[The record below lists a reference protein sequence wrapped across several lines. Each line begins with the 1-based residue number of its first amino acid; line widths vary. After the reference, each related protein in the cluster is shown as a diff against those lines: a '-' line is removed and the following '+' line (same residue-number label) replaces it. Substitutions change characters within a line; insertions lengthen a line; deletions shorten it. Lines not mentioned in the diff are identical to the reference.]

1 MIPRIRAVTS
11 SEPADAPPQ
20 TVDVLVSTFNSARDL
35 EECFRAARQYLPVHR
50 LIVVDHHSTDGTREI
65 VRRWGGQL
73 HDEDVGLGYS
83 RTLALSLAETP
94 WVLFLDSD
102 VIVRSPTFFAEASQ
116 LLRRPGTGA
125 VVGMAVGHRFRY
137 GLPLGLTLLPLAWA
151 RQVVIPP
158 NISARETF
166 YFQQALRRDHHK
178 VAYVL
183 DAMEH
188 RSLYRG
194 HKPEWEGANT
204 RLVAGWSLYQLAY
217 ALVVILLIHM
227 NSGRPRNLA
236 YTPIFYAK
244 FLRGFLQPERWRIL
258 DRRTEAPL

>member
-1 MIPRIRAVTS
+1 MTVVSP
-11 SEPADAPPQ
+11 SEGPGP

-35 EECFRAARQYLPVHR
+35 DDCLRAARAYLPVRR
-50 LIVVDHHSTDGTREI
+50 LIVVDHNSTDGTQEI
-65 VRRWGGQL
+65 VRRWDGEI
-73 HDEDVGLGYS
+73 HDEHVGLGYS

-102 VIVRSPTFFAEASQ
+102 VVLRSPRFFQEASE
-116 LLRRPGTGA
+116 LARRPGVGA
-125 VVGMAVGHRFRY
+125 VVGMAVGHTFRY

-151 RQVVIPP
+151 RAVTIPP
-158 NISARETF
+158 EVNARETYF
-166 YFQQALRRDHHK
+166 FQQALRRDRRK

-183 DAMEH
+183 NAMEH

-204 RLVAGWSLYQLAY
+204 RLVAGWSPYQLAY
-217 ALVVILLIHM
+217 ALAVILLIHM
-227 NSGRPRNLA
+227 NSRRPRNLA

-244 FLRGFLQPERWRIL
+244 FLRGFLHPARWRVL
-258 DRRTEAPL
+258 DRRTEPAL